1 MRARGGDLMP
11 ETVLPFVL
19 LIMRSDPERILV
31 NADAAVTKSIPSQ
44 GSVGERYEIFLCF
57 HRHNPIL

>member
-1 MRARGGDLMP
+1 MRARCGDLMP
-11 ETVLPFVL
+11 ETVLPFGL
-19 LIMRSDPERILV
+19 LIMRSDPERSLV
-31 NADAAVTKSIPSQ
+31 NADAVTKSIPSQ